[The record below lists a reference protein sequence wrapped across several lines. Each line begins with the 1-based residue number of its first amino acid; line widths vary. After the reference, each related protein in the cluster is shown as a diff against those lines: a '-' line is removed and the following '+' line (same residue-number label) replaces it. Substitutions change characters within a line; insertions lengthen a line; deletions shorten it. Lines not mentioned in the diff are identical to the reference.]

1 MIAWLVTPWRLEK
14 KRDTSPGIAFE
25 RRVRE
30 LSVTIYPNQ
39 GLKIWKTNP
48 TVGGA
53 PTHKDKKTGRIIP
66 STMRFA
72 RRLESDIAPDFVG
85 WLTVA
90 RPPIPV
96 FLETKALSVKDRE
109 HLKNWRR
116 FARFPIG
123 DPLIVKG
130 HQHAQLRKL
139 EEDSGLAYYLIQVYE
154 KECKMHSRYFL
165 LSPGWSEFV
174 WGEMGKPT
182 IVPLGCF
189 ADWQNPK
196 LEENFIEVLDLID
209 LPQILKL
216 IAKKA

>member
-1 MIAWLVTPWRLEK
+1 MKK

-30 LSVTIYPNQ
+30 LSITLYYDQ
-39 GLKIWKTNP
+39 GLKIKKVNP

-53 PTHKDKKTGRIIP
+53 PQHRDKKTGRITP

-72 RRLESDIAPDFVG
+72 KRVMSDIAPDFVG
-85 WLTVA
+85 HLTVT

-96 FLETKALSVKDRE
+96 LLETKALSVKDRA
-109 HLKNWRR
+109 HLKNWQR

-130 HQHAQLRKL
+130 HQHAQLREL
-139 EEDSGLAYYLIQVYE
+139 EEDGGLAYYLIQVYE
-154 KECKMHSRYFL
+154 KECRMHSRYFL
-165 LSPGWSEFV
+165 LAPDWAEFI

-182 IVPLGCF
+182 TVPLGCF
-189 ADWQNPK
+189 DDWRNPK
-196 LEENFIEVLDLID
+196 LEENFIEVPDLAD
-209 LPQILKL
+209 LPQILKS
-216 IAKKA
+216 IAKEE